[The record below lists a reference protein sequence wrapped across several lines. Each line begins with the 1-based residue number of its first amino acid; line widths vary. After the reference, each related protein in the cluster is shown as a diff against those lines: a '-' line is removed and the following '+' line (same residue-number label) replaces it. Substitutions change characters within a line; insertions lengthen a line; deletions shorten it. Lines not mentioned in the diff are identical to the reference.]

1 MKTRLLQ
8 AAVLFATIAVIAIH
22 WLAATGGINN
32 KTPEQVSTG
41 FTTEITP
48 AGYAFAIWSLIYLG
62 LIAFTIFQLLP
73 AQTDNQRLNRIR
85 LPYIISCLANIGW
98 IYTWHYELIPLSLV
112 CMIALLISLISIN
125 HSLFQTET
133 AGELWLARIPFSI
146 YFGWITVA
154 TILNVTI
161 ALVYW
166 GVSFSAF
173 VTAIIGVLVVV
184 AATILGIIIRFKLD
198 TMLYPI
204 TIAWG
209 LTAIGVEQSGD
220 TAVTLATALGM
231 MALIFVGL
239 WGYIKDR

>member
-8 AAVLFATIAVIAIH
+8 AAVLIATIAVIAIN
-22 WLAATGGINN
+22 WFAATGGINN
-32 KTPEQVSTG
+32 KTPEQVSAT

-62 LIAFTIFQLLP
+62 LIAFTIFQLFP
-73 AQTDNQRLNRIR
+73 AQKDNQRLNRTR

-112 CMIALLISLISIN
+112 CMIALLVSLISIN
-125 HSLFQTET
+125 HSLLQTESP
-133 AGELWLARIPFSI
+133 GEIWLARVPFSI

-166 GVSFSAF
+166 GVSFSPLLT
-173 VTAIIGVLVVV
+173 VVSGVLVVV

-204 TIAWG
+204 VIAWG
-209 LTAIGVEQSGD
+209 LTAIDFG
-220 TAVTLATALGM
+220 A
-231 MALIFVGL
+231 I
-239 WGYIKDR
+239 